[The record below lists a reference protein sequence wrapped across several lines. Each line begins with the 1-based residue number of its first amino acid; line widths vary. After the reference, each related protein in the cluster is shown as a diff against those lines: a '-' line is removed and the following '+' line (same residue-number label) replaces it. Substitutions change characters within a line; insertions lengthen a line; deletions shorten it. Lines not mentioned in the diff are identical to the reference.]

1 MSITRK
7 ENGRWLV
14 RWEEEGRHRGRTFS
28 RLEDARRFEA
38 ERRRQTE
45 LGAHA
50 APEASPMRLGVWLET
65 WFERGRI
72 EWARSTQQHRAA
84 ILDKWIAPYL
94 SGVRLRDLG
103 EARVRRWRHD
113 IHGDGCSPQQCNQA
127 LRVLS
132 AALGAAVGDGH
143 LPSNPCLRVK
153 RLTVP
158 KPRARVMTPD
168 QIERLRVAMPSQ
180 RDRVLLGLLAYAGL
194 RPEEALA
201 LRWID
206 VGRLLVID
214 RAFTHGEEKGTK
226 TNQRRT
232 VEIIKPLAA
241 DLEALRAGSGGE
253 GLVAPSGTGGH
264 LHLGNWRNRIWIPA
278 CARRSRGDA
287 LRLPTLVRVAAHPRG
302 ALAPGSCSRPRTR
315 LRRDDLEALRPCLRG
330 GSAGVI
336 DAGGGRHPRRPLAN
350 RGPGPV
356 ARKLHGRGFE
366 ALGPL
371 ASEAGKATSCR
382 EKAKHARQDSDLP
395 CKSALSLATG

>member
-1 MSITRK
+1 
-7 ENGRWLV
+7 
-14 RWEEEGRHRGRTFS
+14 
-28 RLEDARRFEA
+28 
-38 ERRRQTE
+38 
-45 LGAHA
+45 
-50 APEASPMRLGVWLET
+50 MRLGVWLET

-253 GLVAPSGTGGH
+253 GLVAPSETGGH

-278 CARRSRGDA
+278 CARAGVEATPYDCRHSYASLLIHAGRSPLA
-287 LRLPTLVRVAAHPRG
+287 VAA
-302 ALAPGSCSRPRTR
+302 ALGHASGETTWKHYAHVFE
-315 LRRDDLEALRPCLRG
+315 EAQL
-330 GSAGVI
+330 AVI
-336 DAGGGRHPRRPLAN
+336 DAGGGGHPRRPLAN
-350 RGPGPV
+350 RRARTGCTKV
-356 ARKLHGRGFE
+356 ARWRFLKPFR
-366 ALGPL
+366 PL
-371 ASEAGKATSCR
+371 VPEAGKAASCR
-382 EKAKHARQDSDLP
+382 EKAKHARQDSNLRP
-395 CKSALSLATG
+395 LAPEASALSTELRALGGLG

>member
-1 MSITRK
+1 
-7 ENGRWLV
+7 
-14 RWEEEGRHRGRTFS
+14 
-28 RLEDARRFEA
+28 
-38 ERRRQTE
+38 
-45 LGAHA
+45 
-50 APEASPMRLGVWLET
+50 MRLGVWLET

-113 IHGDGCSPQQCNQA
+113 VHGDGCSPQQCNQA

-278 CARRSRGDA
+278 CARAGVEATPYDCRHSYASLLIHAGRSPLA
-287 LRLPTLVRVAAHPRG
+287 VAA
-302 ALAPGSCSRPRTR
+302 ALGHASGETTWKHYAHVFEEAQLASSTPVEDAILAARLRIEGQDRLHESCTVEVLKPLDLLPPKPEKRPRAGRKRSTR
-315 LRRDDLEALRPCLRG
+315 GRIRTCDLWLRRPALY
-330 GSAGVI
+330 
-336 DAGGGRHPRRPLAN
+336 PLSYA
-350 RGPGPV
+350 RSV
-356 ARKLHGRGFE
+356 A
-366 ALGPL
+366 
-371 ASEAGKATSCR
+371 
-382 EKAKHARQDSDLP
+382 
-395 CKSALSLATG
+395 